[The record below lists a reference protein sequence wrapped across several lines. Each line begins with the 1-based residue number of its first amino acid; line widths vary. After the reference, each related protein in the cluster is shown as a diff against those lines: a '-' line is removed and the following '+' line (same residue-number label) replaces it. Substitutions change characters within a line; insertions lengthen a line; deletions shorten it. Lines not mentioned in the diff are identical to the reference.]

1 MKNLINSK
9 DFIVTETDIQTWNMH
24 SATKSIQI
32 KGKSD
37 YDKRSILTKVPDDRE
52 FIVVRD
58 YSDENEYE
66 FSILIKY
73 DKKYYFI
80 TDAGNAK

>member
-37 YDKRSILTKVPDDRE
+37 YDKRSILT
-52 FIVVRD
+52 I
-58 YSDENEYE
+58 Y
-66 FSILIKY
+66 
-73 DKKYYFI
+73 
-80 TDAGNAK
+80 